1 MSRSKPVTIARA
13 NLVRLL
19 RDRLGL
25 FFIVV
30 LPLIIILVTGLQFGG
45 GFEARVGV
53 AAVDGGALGDELIA
67 TLERDYQ
74 VERYTDVEILA
85 TDVTDGAIAF
95 GVALPDRYTKRLI
108 AGESLEVT
116 YHAAPNDSTVGTRT
130 VVAAALGEQSALT
143 RAATFAAAET
153 ESTIE
158 AVLPA
163 VESAADALPPIEVT
177 VVTVGE
183 SLFPPELAGFTLGA
197 QGQLVLF
204 IFLTSLTGSAQLIVS
219 RQLGVSRRMLSTPT
233 PMPAILLGE
242 ALGRFGVAMFQ
253 GLFIVA
259 ATAIFF
265 GVAWGDP
272 LGVSAIVIA
281 FCLLSAG
288 VAMLIGAV
296 ASNAE
301 QASSIGVFAGLGIAA
316 LGGSM
321 IPPEIF
327 PPVMETISWFIP
339 HRWAID
345 GLRELVAGGTLL
357 DVIPQVGLLLAAA
370 AVVLVLATWRLR
382 VALTT

>member
-1 MSRSKPVTIARA
+1 M
-13 NLVRLL
+13 
-19 RDRLGL
+19 
-25 FFIVV
+25 
-30 LPLIIILVTGLQFGG
+30 
-45 GFEARVGV
+45 
-53 AAVDGGALGDELIA
+53 
-67 TLERDYQ
+67 
-74 VERYTDVEILA
+74 
-85 TDVTDGAIAF
+85 
-95 GVALPDRYTKRLI
+95 
-108 AGESLEVT
+108 
-116 YHAAPNDSTVGTRT
+116 
-130 VVAAALGEQSALT
+130 
-143 RAATFAAAET
+143 
-153 ESTIE
+153 
-158 AVLPA
+158 
-163 VESAADALPPIEVT
+163 
-177 VVTVGE
+177 TVGE

-204 IFLTSLTGSAQLIVS
+204 IFLTSLTGSAQLILS

-233 PMPAILLGE
+233 PLPAILLGE
-242 ALGRFGVAMFQ
+242 AIGRFGVAMFQ

-272 LGVSAIVIA
+272 LGVSAVVLA

-301 QASSIGVFAGLGIAA
+301 QASSIGVFVGLGIAA

-345 GLRELVAGGTLL
+345 GLRELVAGGRSS
-357 DVIPQVGLLLAAA
+357 
-370 AVVLVLATWRLR
+370 TWFRR
-382 VALTT
+382 SACCWRPARSCWRWPPGGCEWP